1 MFLEHNTSFNNSETL
16 QMSPDGKDLSH
27 IASEI
32 TSGRKMDEN
41 GEGYSVTAS
50 QVVSPEAALDAP
62 VRATGPQTAENP

>member
-1 MFLEHNTSFNNSETL
+1 MFLEHNGSFNNFETL

-41 GEGYSVTAS
+41 GEEYSVTAS
-50 QVVSPEAALDAP
+50 QSASPEAALDAP
-62 VRATGPQTAENP
+62 VRATGPQTMMNP

>member
-1 MFLEHNTSFNNSETL
+1 MEFNNFETL

-41 GEGYSVTAS
+41 GEAVTAS
-50 QVVSPEAALDAP
+50 RPAPRRLD
-62 VRATGPQTAENP
+62 RLQK

>member
-50 QVVSPEAALDAP
+50 QVVSRRRRLTRLSGLPA
-62 VRATGPQTAENP
+62 R

>member
-1 MFLEHNTSFNNSETL
+1 MLQVVSRTQWNFNNFETL

-41 GEGYSVTAS
+41 GEG
-50 QVVSPEAALDAP
+50 
-62 VRATGPQTAENP
+62 

>member
-1 MFLEHNTSFNNSETL
+1 MFLEHNMDFNNLETM

-62 VRATGPQTAENP
+62 VRATGPQTMMNP